1 MKLCVD
7 YQSEGA
13 IKHMSSQGMLEQLVN
28 SIIGDL
34 STTNG
39 ELYAADIIFDRSD
52 KYVLQFCIKYEENRK
67 SKNLNMGVLHLLVNC
82 ITEGSP
88 L

>member
-1 MKLCVD
+1 MYSDKKFCVD
-7 YQSEGA
+7 YKSEGA
-13 IKHMSSQGMLEQLVN
+13 TRHISSQGMLEQLVN

-34 STTNG
+34 STTHG

-67 SKNLNMGVLHLLVNC
+67 TK
-82 ITEGSP
+82 I
-88 L
+88 